1 MSGVNRLAE
10 QIDIKGLPSV
20 ERDVVELAHDVAPTE
35 VRPTLVAVV
44 RDSEAPEAA
53 SVGAFGLLA
62 CQIDRLR
69 AASPRSSSRH
79 RIDRQ
84 RIIPAQ
90 RAHLAV

>member
-44 RDSEAPEAA
+44 RDSEAAR
-53 SVGAFGLLA
+53 VGAFGLLA

>member
-10 QIDIKGLPSV
+10 QIDIKGLPAV

-35 VRPTLVAVV
+35 VSPTLVAVV
-44 RDSEAPEAA
+44 RDSEAA